1 VPDKTLVAC
10 SASLRTTAAFI
21 LLASATHARAAEPVL
36 SHSAH
41 FLADHG
47 VSAAFVDPD
56 WTKGVAQARAIYSDF
71 ILRGQPV
78 PPSVVALDYPT
89 TSSNRVE
96 LKVGVEASWGA
107 ILDSLKGAQRSIDI
121 TMIGWQVDELVPFH
135 RAEKFGFAL
144 IDTLCEAARR
154 GVAVNVAVN
163 DMWFKQKGWYLTGG
177 FDRHFDRAI
186 KKGRCQD
193 ARGQKLR
200 YVRGIAWHRPRD
212 FVIGRYDHR
221 KVWIVDGLVA
231 YVGGYTVSDE
241 MRDNM
246 FDAEWELRGP
256 VVAQLQAN
264 FLLGMGYARAPVAN
278 LVECRSKLGHQGCP
292 EVSAPELR
300 QVLDTYFPPLA
311 ERDGRYSKSL
321 TIVQN
326 NSLIRDPRALG
337 VTRFY
342 HHLIATADR
351 HLRLAAPFFTADEI
365 VEDVLDRYRAQSCR
379 LEVEVLFPKRP
390 EHMLIWGYKSRN
402 ALKRLVQGTEAIRRD
417 ACGGVGEKLVVR
429 QFRGDGD
436 CRDYG
441 KRGRLHG
448 KVLTSDSYASIGS
461 ANLDGVSLER
471 NLELNVVSTDAGL
484 IERVDQEFF
493 AAGGSPMCADAM
505 IFPKAPP
512 ASPPSSPS
520 ERP

>member
-1 VPDKTLVAC
+1 MKPHVDRL
-10 SASLRTTAAFI
+10 LRFLT
-21 LLASATHARAAEPVL
+21 ASAFLVGPAASAGAAEPPL
-36 SHSAH
+36 SYSSL
-41 FLADHG
+41 FLWDHE
-47 VSAAFVDPD
+47 VSAAFVDRD
-56 WTKGVAQARAIYSDF
+56 WSKGVEQARAIYGDF
-71 ILRGQPV
+71 ILHGQAV
-78 PPSVVALDYPT
+78 PASVVALDYPT
-89 TSSNRVE
+89 TANNRVD

-107 ILDSLKGAQRSIDI
+107 ILGAMKNAHQSINI

-163 DMWFKQKGWYLTGG
+163 DMWFKQKAWYLTGG

-186 KKGRCQD
+186 KKGHCQD

-200 YVRGIAWHRPRD
+200 YVRGIAWHRGSD

-221 KVWIVDGLVA
+221 KVWIVDGEVA

-264 FLLGMGYARAPVAN
+264 FLLGMGYAQAPVAD
-278 LVECRSKLGHQGCP
+278 LIECRSKLGTRGCP
-292 EVSAPELR
+292 EVQAAHLER
-300 QVLDTYFPPLA
+300 VLDAYFPSRPSN
-311 ERDGRYSKSL
+311 DSRYSKDV

-326 NSLIRDPRALG
+326 NSLIRDARALG

-351 HLRLAAPFFTADEI
+351 HLQLAAPFFTADEI
-365 VEDVLDRYRAQSCR
+365 VSDVLDRYRARDCQ
-379 LEVEVLFPKRP
+379 LQVEVLFPLRP
-390 EHMLIWGYKSRN
+390 EHMLVWGYKSRN
-402 ALKRLVQGTEAIRRD
+402 ALKRIVQGAEAIKNGD
-417 ACGGVGEKLVVR
+417 CGGQGEDVVVR
-429 QFRGDGD
+429 QFRGDGSCKD
-436 CRDYG
+436 NG

-448 KVLTSDSYASIGS
+448 KVLRSDGYVSIGS

-471 NLELNVVSTDAGL
+471 NLELNVVSSDPEL
-484 IERVDQEFF
+484 IERVDREFF
-493 AAGGSPMCADAM
+493 GVGGSAECAEAM
-505 IFPKAPP
+505 SFAPLP
-512 ASPPSSPS
+512 GAPRGPLPPSA
-520 ERP
+520 RAN

>member
-1 VPDKTLVAC
+1 MSML
-10 SASLRTTAAFI
+10 SLAGRRAPFGAAAVLLLL
-21 LLASATHARAAEPVL
+21 LLAARARAAEPPL
-36 SHSAH
+36 SYSDQ
-41 FLADHG
+41 FLSDHQ
-47 VSAAFVDPD
+47 VPAAFVDRD
-56 WTKGVAQARAIYSDF
+56 WAKGVAQARSIYGDF
-71 ILRGQPV
+71 ILHGQAV
-78 PPSVVALDYPT
+78 PASVVALDYPT
-89 TSSNRVE
+89 TADNRVD

-107 ILDSLKGAQRSIDI
+107 ILDSMKNARHSINI

-163 DMWFKQKGWYLTGG
+163 DMWFKQKAWYLTGG

-200 YVRGIAWHRPRD
+200 YVRGIAWHRHGD

-221 KVWIVDGLVA
+221 KVWIIDGEVA
-231 YVGGYTVSDE
+231 YIGGYTVSDE

-264 FLLGMGYARAPVAN
+264 FLLGLGYARAPVAE
-278 LVECRSKLGHQGCP
+278 LVECRSKLGTQGCP
-292 EVSAPELR
+292 VVTAAHLER
-300 QVLDTYFPPLA
+300 VLDAYFPPPPA
-311 ERDGRYSKSL
+311 SDAHYSKAV

-326 NSLIRDPRALG
+326 NSLIKDLRALG

-351 HLRLAAPFFTADEI
+351 HLQLAAPFFTANEI
-365 VEDVLDRYRAQSCR
+365 VDDVLDRYRARECQ
-379 LEVEVLFPKRP
+379 LQVEVLFPLRP

-402 ALKRLVQGTEAIRRD
+402 ALKRIVQGAEAIKKS
-417 ACGGVGEKLVVR
+417 ACGDQGEDVVVR
-429 QFRGDGD
+429 QFRGDGS
-436 CRDYG
+436 CRDNG

-448 KVLTSDSYASIGS
+448 KVLTSDGYVSIGS

-471 NLELNVVSTDAGL
+471 NLELNVVSTDPEL
-484 IERVDQEFF
+484 IERVGREFF
-493 AAGGSPMCADAM
+493 GKGGSPECADPMTFA
-505 IFPKAPP
+505 A
-512 ASPPSSPS
+512 A
-520 ERP
+520 R